1 MNEMV
6 PTKPLLATCVAALA
20 LAAAA
25 MPTRNELKKVQ
36 SLVNELMADDISA
49 MKSGKLKA
57 SQVAVNA
64 EKLAGDAQGE
74 AAKFLLYKGAFGLYV
89 QGGSYD
95 EAIRAIEHLTDAV
108 KNVPDNVL
116 AEILREKLKR
126 IPKKN
131 GSAIFNLYDGICR
144 RMNAAKEREK
154 LEKQVKASPTD
165 KSARRQLAT
174 RCAQMGDW
182 KAARE
187 HFAALGGD
195 EAAAVKAEGSDP
207 AIAADFW
214 WGFKPDDGVD
224 DDTFREHAAVLYRKA
239 IDGGGLAGL
248 KLVLAKKRV
257 AEFAPAAEQGAVP
270 QKSEPAAEA
279 QRREV
284 AVTPRRERGEE
295 QRPAVRAAGGKRVD
309 WSLPKNFKG
318 TKSLD
323 FDLGNGETMTF
334 FAIPAGKGYFP
345 GDLPQGLP
353 GHEIRITRPFWIA
366 QHPVTSRQFRLA
378 GFDVPPNMM
387 GGNVFEEKFADDSDA
402 LILAAVP
409 PEFVDRYF
417 NWLNERFGAS
427 LPKGWVFRPLT
438 QGEACMICSTKEI
451 HHFDRRG
458 QQWLDVVHSKG
469 LFTDCKTDKEIH
481 KLGWQ
486 IHFIPSTL
494 VIGARKLLKA
504 KTLFYPGCCQ
514 VGLDQIERPA
524 NENWRELCKGGS
536 IYTAALAPVLM
547 KATNYKNVETDPFRY
562 VADDVANE
570 YRWFSTGAIWMPM
583 SMSAPRLIRVAVGPD
598 YVGEWKAKNGK

>member
-1 MNEMV
+1 MNGMV

-257 AEFAPAAEQGAVP
+257 AEFAPAAEQGAAP

-279 QRREV
+279 PKREV
-284 AVTPRRERGEE
+284 AAQPAREETK
-295 QRPAVRAAGGKRVD
+295 QTARATGGKRID

-318 TKSLD
+318 KRFVDL
-323 FDLGNGETMTF
+323 DLGGGETMTF
-334 FAIPAGKGYFP
+334 VAIPAGNSCFKNDHG
-345 GDLPQGLP
+345 QGL
-353 GHEIRITRPFWIA
+353 GAHNMKITYPFWTSQI
-366 QHPVTSRQFRLA
+366 PVTSRQFRMA
-378 GFDVPPNMM
+378 GIDIPAGQM
-387 GGNVFEEKFADDSDA
+387 GGDFFEEKFANDKDSFV
-402 LILAAVP
+402 LACVQPGKIAA
-409 PEFVDRYF
+409 YF
-417 NWLNERFGAS
+417 DWLNAQFGS
-427 LPKGWVFRPLT
+427 RLPKGFVFRPPT
-438 QGEACMICSTKEI
+438 QGEYLRLNDIGGIWPLEHGKPTA
-451 HHFDRRG
+451 
-458 QQWLDVVHSKG
+458 WLTAVHSKG
-469 LFTDCKTDKEIH
+469 LLTDCQSMQDVKQ
-481 KLGWQ
+481 LGMRSR
-486 IHFIPSTL
+486 F
-494 VIGARKLLKA
+494 
-504 KTLFYPGCCQ
+504 F
-514 VGLDQIERPA
+514 RPA
-524 NENWRELCKGGS
+524 ALFVDGRKFLSSRSIFAARGDQFCLDRISMPENLKGKIYSQEL
-536 IYTAALAPVLM
+536 TPFLE
-547 KATNYKNVETDPFRY
+547 KATGYQSLETNPFRY
-562 VADDVANE
+562 VSDEMPDIWVTVGGRWYPADTTISV
-570 YRWFSTGAIWMPM
+570 
-583 SMSAPRLIRVAVGPD
+583 LIRVAVGPD